1 MAYEQT
7 ELETAHRQTWDTTKV
22 LDQKKM
28 LPEGSAKQSEKGLW
42 GRVLEYDLQA
52 LKKEKETC
60 TEQSQ
65 DAFCT

>member
-1 MAYEQT
+1 
-7 ELETAHRQTWDTTKV
+7 
-22 LDQKKM
+22 M

-42 GRVLEYDLQA
+42 GRVLEYDLKA

-65 DAFCT
+65 DCVMLSVHKQPCNEGKARGNIESSL